1 MGFSGKLTKRTPA
14 TRRVSDT
21 MFGIGTP
28 ELIFIFLVGFFIF
41 GPRQLPEIGRQLGE
55 FMAQLRR
62 AADEFKQT
70 WEAEVESERSRL
82 ARELSSELQIPA
94 VSIDLTG
101 PVSTPTETE
110 VLPAEGTL
118 ARTPS
123 RLSAPVPAAELS
135 ETAVVERPELFA
147 CPASEP
153 LPTEVSLAALSA
165 PGERPRPVRPPVE
178 TVESIGYEG

>member
-1 MGFSGKLTKRTPA
+1 
-14 TRRVSDT
+14 